1 MYRKSAFAKIGAN
14 YTDSMWAL
22 ATASI
27 PEEKVTKVSFIGS
40 NRLGRFSNW
49 PIDQSNGGICQPIGK
64 RELI

>member
-1 MYRKSAFAKIGAN
+1 
-14 YTDSMWAL
+14 MWAL

-40 NRLGRFSNW
+40 NRLARFSNW